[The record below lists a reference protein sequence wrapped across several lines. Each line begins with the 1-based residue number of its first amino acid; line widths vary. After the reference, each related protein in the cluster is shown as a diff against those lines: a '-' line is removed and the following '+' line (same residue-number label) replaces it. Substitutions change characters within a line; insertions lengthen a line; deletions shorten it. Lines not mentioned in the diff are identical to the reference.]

1 MPGALDGAGKV
12 DRPLVDQDLRA
23 VHGHEGRGHHV
34 ERVLGRRQGDGFADG
49 RLDAAGEG
57 HQQEDHDIN
66 KKSIMLVRLSE
77 ALTERRPAPDT
88 FFCTK
93 ASEMACI
100 KRRPGLLIM
109 APRRLS

>member
-1 MPGALDGAGKV
+1 MS
-12 DRPLVDQDLRA
+12 
-23 VHGHEGRGHHV
+23 
-34 ERVLGRRQGDGFADG
+34 RVFS
-49 RLDAAGEG
+49 AAGSVMVLLTGISPEA
-57 HQQEDHDIN
+57 EKVISKKTTMIN

-109 APRRLS
+109 AASAPQLEVIEKVTFMAGKSSPFLLPGKARFGR